1 MPSSPLTRSLRRSV
15 AAGAVALSLAA
26 GGVAVAAPAS
36 AAPTPTPEAAAAAAL
51 GSPTLSATS
60 GTDVLSL
67 LDTAN
72 KTLRSLG
79 IQPFLNPT
87 VAFNCTAPTASNPLG
102 LLPAAG
108 GAVAGPWAAPGLA
121 LPTIPLVNIDP
132 NVVKDGQ
139 TLYGFVPAGV
149 TSDQTATGMQVAWFN
164 TATGKFGIAQMG
176 KAGQTLVDAWLANVP
191 PSPIKDMAAKTLA
204 GIVDTIAP
212 AGSRLAPVT
221 TGKGTVLSAVFGTVD
236 NGGRSC
242 FFLPMVGITNA

>member
-1 MPSSPLTRSLRRSV
+1 MPSPARFRSLKRSL
-15 AAGAVALSLAA
+15 AAGAVALSMTV
-26 GGVAVAAPAS
+26 GGVVAAAPAS
-36 AAPTPTPEAAAAAAL
+36 ADPATTPESAAAAAL

-60 GTDVLSL
+60 GTDVLAL

-87 VAFNCTAPTASNPLG
+87 VAFNCTTPTASNPLG

-108 GAVAGPWAAPGLA
+108 GAVAGPWAAPGIS

-139 TLYGFVPAGV
+139 VLYGFVPAGV
-149 TSDQTATGMQVAWFN
+149 TSDPTSTGMQVAGFN
-164 TATGKFGIAQMG
+164 TATGKFGIGQMG
-176 KAGQTLVDAWLANVP
+176 KAGDTLVDAWLANVP
-191 PSPIKDMAAKTLA
+191 ASPIKDMAAKTLS
-204 GIVDTIAP
+204 GIVNTIAP

-221 TGKGTVLSAVFGTVD
+221 TGKGTVLSAVFGTVN

-242 FFLPMVGITNA
+242 FFLPMVGVTNA